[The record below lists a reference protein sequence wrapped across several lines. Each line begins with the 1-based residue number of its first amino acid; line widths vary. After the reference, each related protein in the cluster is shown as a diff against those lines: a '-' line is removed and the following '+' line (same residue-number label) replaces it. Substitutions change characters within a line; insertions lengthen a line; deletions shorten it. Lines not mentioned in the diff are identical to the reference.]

1 MKPHQTLRPERR
13 PRNGP
18 RASPFFSPASLRFLR
33 ALARNNNRLW
43 FEAHRR
49 EYELLVLDP
58 MRELVDEMDVR
69 LAHLAPEIVGE
80 RKRSIF
86 RIHRDVRF
94 SEDKSP
100 YKTQAACWFFH
111 RDASHRVGQESHGGG
126 AGFYFQL
133 APGNSFS
140 GGGIWMPPREALIR
154 LRDAIAERPAAFART
169 VKAPDVERRF
179 GGLDADAVLRR
190 VPRGYPPDHPAA
202 AWLRFRSFTL
212 GRAFT
217 DRDVV
222 SPRLVDLLVDDFALM
237 LPLVRWLN
245 AALGLKPAK
254 RR

>member
-1 MKPHQTLRPERR
+1 MKPHQTLGPERR
-13 PRNGP
+13 PLNGP

-33 ALARNNNRLW
+33 ALARNNDRLW
-43 FEAHRR
+43 FEAHRS
-49 EYELLVLDP
+49 EYESLVQGP

-140 GGGIWMPPREALIR
+140 GGGIWMPPREALAR

-179 GGLDADAVLRR
+179 GGLDADSVLRR
-190 VPRGYPPDHPAA
+190 VPRGYPPDHRAA
-202 AWLRFRSFTL
+202 AWLKHRSFTL

-222 SPRLVDLLVDDFALM
+222 IPRLVDLLVDDFALM

-245 AALGLKPAK
+245 SALGLKPAK